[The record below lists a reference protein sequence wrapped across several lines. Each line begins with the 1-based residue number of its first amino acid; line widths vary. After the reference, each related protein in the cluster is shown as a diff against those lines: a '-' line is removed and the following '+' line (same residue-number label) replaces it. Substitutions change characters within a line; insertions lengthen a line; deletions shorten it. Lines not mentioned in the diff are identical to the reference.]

1 MNFDIKQIFIPSIG
15 IDIIFNIDSLTPY
28 SRSSIIYDVDFNDE
42 TIIIAQPLT
51 PFSKNTTFKQLH
63 LTSIIYFKNRKLR
76 AGLKCSKFK
85 LIKSYTL
92 ENKETVPA
100 VALKYELP
108 VKEAN
113 IRSAFRLPLST
124 NYIIKGKIIHENLEY
139 FTAQDFS
146 IRDISLTGLG
156 LSIPK
161 KRKNHSNPLIK
172 LRSADDI
179 ALGIILIN
187 ITKDKPIGTIP
198 IRAQVTRVN
207 LNYSD
212 THILV
217 GLKILKIETPTET
230 ILNKFIHD
238 AQIDELK
245 RLSGRNL

>member
-1 MNFDIKQIFIPSIG
+1 MSFDIKQIFIPSVG
-15 IDIIFNIDSLTPY
+15 IDIVFNMDSLTPY
-28 SRSSIIYDVDFNDE
+28 SRSSIIYDVNYNDK

-63 LTSIIYFKNRKLR
+63 LTGIIYFKNRKLR
-76 AGLKCSKFK
+76 AGLKCTKFTI
-85 LIKSYTL
+85 IKSYTL
-92 ENKETVPA
+92 KNKETVPA
-100 VALKYELP
+100 VVLKYELP

-124 NYIIKGKIIHENLEY
+124 NYIIKGKVIHENLEY
-139 FTAQDFS
+139 YTAQDFS

-156 LSIPK
+156 LAISK
-161 KRKNHSNPLIK
+161 KRNNHPNPLINLK
-172 LRSADDI
+172 SDDEI

-198 IRAQVTRVN
+198 IRALVTRVN

-217 GLKILKIETPTET
+217 GLKILKVETQTET
-230 ILNKFIHD
+230 TLNKFIHD

-245 RLSGRNL
+245 RLSRRNL